1 MRRRAQAAAS
11 VAAAAAAAAAFAGPV
26 AAQDDASGLTTAPD
40 ATSAAPSEQ
49 PTVTTPEAGAPPIA
63 PAGGA
68 SDLGT
73 FQVQVDKRPPAA
85 ANRSGPRAKHRAAS
99 KDTTTQ
105 TTTDASTAADAAALF
120 GLDGQLLA
128 PPTIGVP
135 NVLIDSLSI
144 PPFLLPI
151 YQAAGIEYGVRWEVL
166 AAINAVE
173 TNYGRNLSISTAGA
187 VGWMQFMPST
197 WATYGVDANGDG
209 ERDPYNPVD
218 AIFAA
223 ARYLHASGAGTNLKA
238 AIFSYNHLA
247 SYVDDVIARAQ
258 ALAALPSDVIGSLT
272 GLTSG
277 RFPVTGAT
285 SYADAYVPAKPTG
298 TSASIAVAGRAG
310 RRTVDVYARSGA
322 AAIAVQDGQVVRIG
336 QSKRLGRFVQLR
348 DAYGNTYTYGHLAAV
363 SAMHA
368 VPRTTTGGAAESAPA
383 AAAPTPAAPTG
394 AGTQTAAAGPKAA
407 AARRTA
413 PRPVKERLFAEPQ
426 RPRAFHAGGERQLS
440 QVAPTQRAT
449 IADGDL
455 GQYFAPPYDLR
466 RDEVVLEPLRQGS
479 HVVAGTILGR
489 IGDASLAYDRGGA
502 PAATAARRLGTST
515 VPHLRFEIRPA
526 GDGAPRIDPGPV
538 LDGWKLLATSN
549 VYGSQNPL
557 LRGTGTTGSIGQI
570 LLESKEALEQRVL
583 NDPAIDIYAC
593 GRQDIAAGIIDRRV
607 LATLE
612 YLAASGLKPTVST
625 LRCGHGFYT
634 SSGNVSEHSSGNA
647 VDIGAING
655 TPILGHQGEG
665 SITDITVRRLLELQ
679 GALKPHQIITLMQYA
694 NTDNTFA
701 MADHNDHIH
710 VGFQPL
716 YGTND
721 AAGKALNAVL
731 APKDWTRLSSR
742 LAAIG
747 NPTVPTAPSRF
758 SLKVKVSIPSK

>member
-1 MRRRAQAAAS
+1 M
-11 VAAAAAAAAAFAGPV
+11 
-26 AAQDDASGLTTAPD
+26 
-40 ATSAAPSEQ
+40 
-49 PTVTTPEAGAPPIA
+49 
-63 PAGGA
+63 
-68 SDLGT
+68 
-73 FQVQVDKRPPAA
+73 
-85 ANRSGPRAKHRAAS
+85 
-99 KDTTTQ
+99 
-105 TTTDASTAADAAALF
+105 
-120 GLDGQLLA
+120 
-128 PPTIGVP
+128 
-135 NVLIDSLSI
+135 
-144 PPFLLPI
+144 
-151 YQAAGIEYGVRWEVL
+151 
-166 AAINAVE
+166 
-173 TNYGRNLSISTAGA
+173 
-187 VGWMQFMPST
+187 
-197 WATYGVDANGDG
+197 
-209 ERDPYNPVD
+209 
-218 AIFAA
+218 
-223 ARYLHASGAGTNLKA
+223 
-238 AIFSYNHLA
+238 
-247 SYVDDVIARAQ
+247 
-258 ALAALPSDVIGSLT
+258 
-272 GLTSG
+272 
-277 RFPVTGAT
+277 TGAT
-285 SYADAYVPAKPTG
+285 SYADAYAPAKPTG

-336 QSKRLGRFVQLR
+336 QSKRLGHFIQLR

-363 SAMHA
+363 SSMHA
-368 VPRTTTGGAAESAPA
+368 VPRTTSGGAAESAPSAPAESKPTAAASAGTQA
-383 AAAPTPAAPTG
+383 AAATPQAAV
-394 AGTQTAAAGPKAA
+394 
-407 AARRTA
+407 ARRTA

-426 RPRAFHAGGERQLS
+426 RPRAFHAGGERQLE

-449 IADGDL
+449 VADGDL

-466 RDEVVLEPLRQGS
+466 RNEVVLEPLRQGS

-489 IGDASLAYDRGGA
+489 VGNASLAYDRGGA
-502 PAATAARRLGTST
+502 ATATAARRLGTST

-625 LRCGHGFYT
+625 LRCGHGYYT

-647 VDIGAING
+647 VDISAING
-655 TPILGHQGEG
+655 TPIFGHQGEG
-665 SITDITVRRLLELQ
+665 SITDIAVRRLLELQ

-701 MADHNDHIH
+701 MADHADHIH
-710 VGFQPL
+710 LGFHPL

-731 APKDWTRLSSR
+731 APQDWTHLSNR

-758 SLKVKVSIPSK
+758 SLKVRVSVPAK

>member
-11 VAAAAAAAAAFAGPV
+11 VAAAAAAAAAFAGAA
-26 AAQDDASGLTTAPD
+26 AAQDEASGLTTAPD
-40 ATSAAPSEQ
+40 AATATPAEQ
-49 PTVTTPEAGAPPIA
+49 PTVTTPQAGTAPIA
-63 PAGGA
+63 PADGTT
-68 SDLGT
+68 DLGT
-73 FQVQVDKRPPAA
+73 FQVQVEKRPAVA
-85 ANRSGPRAKHRAAS
+85 TNRSTSRPRRPKDGAKQS
-99 KDTTTQ
+99 GDTTVAQ
-105 TTTDASTAADAAALF
+105 DAAKLF
-120 GLDGQLLA
+120 GLAGQLLE

-135 NVLIDSLSI
+135 NVLIDSLSV

-166 AAINAVE
+166 AAINEIE

-187 VGWMQFMPST
+187 VGWMQFMPAT

-238 AIFSYNHLA
+238 AIYSYNHA
-247 SYVDDVIARAQ
+247 GWYVDDVIAKAQ
-258 ALAALPSDVIGSLT
+258 ALASLPSDVVGSLT

-277 RFPVTGAT
+277 RFPLTGDT
-285 SYADAYVPAKPTG
+285 SYAGAYAPAKPTG
-298 TSASIAVAGRAG
+298 TSASVAVAGQSG
-310 RRTVDVYARSGA
+310 RRSIDVYARSGA
-322 AAIAVQDGQVVRIG
+322 SAIAVQDGQVVRIG
-336 QSKRLGRFVQLR
+336 RSERLGQFVQLR
-348 DAYGNTYTYGHLAAV
+348 DAYGNTYTYAHLGSIAE
-363 SAMHA
+363 MHA
-368 VPRTTTGGAAESAPA
+368 VPRETTGTTRESAPA
-383 AAAPTPAAPTG
+383 ANDPTPTAPAT
-394 AGTQTAAAGPKAA
+394 AGTQGAAPQQAP

-413 PRPVKERLFAEPQ
+413 PRPVKERLFANPQ
-426 RPRAFHAGGERQLS
+426 RPRAYHAGGERQLD
-440 QVAPTQRAT
+440 QVAPAQRAT
-449 IADGDL
+449 VADGDL

-466 RDEVVLEPLRQGS
+466 RDQVVLEPLRQGS
-479 HVVAGTILGR
+479 HVVAGTILGQV
-489 IGDASLAYDRGGA
+489 GDASIAYDRGGR
-502 PAATAARRLGTST
+502 PAATAARKLGTST
-515 VPHLRFEIRPA
+515 APHLRFEIRPA
-526 GDGAPRIDPGPV
+526 GNGAPRIDPGPV

-557 LRGTGTTGSIGQI
+557 LRGTGGTGTIGQI
-570 LLESKEALEQRVL
+570 LLMSKEALEQRVL
-583 NDPAIDIYAC
+583 NNAAIDIYAC

-612 YLAASGLKPTVST
+612 YLAAGGLKPTVST
-625 LRCGHGFYT
+625 LRCGHGYYT
-634 SSGNVSEHSSGNA
+634 TSGNVSEHSSGNG

-655 TPILGHQGEG
+655 VPIIGHQGEG
-665 SITDITVRRLLELQ
+665 SITDITVRRLLGLQ

-701 MADHNDHIH
+701 MGDHADHIH

-731 APKDWTRLSSR
+731 APSDWKRISSR
-742 LAAIG
+742 LAAIQ
-747 NPTVPTAPSRF
+747 NPTVASQPSRF
-758 SLKVKVSIPSK
+758 SLKVQVKLPKK